1 MNVLTSHPKRF
12 LLFVFIQIG
21 SDIKYN
27 KKGYRLGP
35 GEVSEFTYLNSPEDN
50 CLRQTVVKLPGG
62 SY

>member
-1 MNVLTSHPKRF
+1 MLTSHPKRF

-21 SDIKYN
+21 SDIRYNN

-35 GEVSEFTYLNSPEDN
+35 GEVSEFTYLNSPEGN
-50 CLRQTVVKLPGG
+50 CLRQTVVKSPGG